1 MAVTHWSCARQRA
14 ASASILLSYSKDIFR
29 YISQERPFPRHIS
42 HNYDRGLILRPST
55 TPWPEV
61 SRGGALARR
70 ECVYWRWPWRHQRTG
85 GKMAGEGRVV
95 LGPEPYPA
103 IPRQPQHFPRPY
115 DCTIV
120 LCVLQIRLRSTTV
133 ITARRMSTGWGC
145 VVWSATTS
153 ISVYRWGR
161 HVTSPPSLTSPSLP
175 GTREAGAVLYFS
187 SGCLRSIGGLV
198 PHWHDTY
205 LLPLLAIF

>member
-29 YISQERPFPRHIS
+29 YISQEHPFPWHIS
-42 HNYDRGLILRPST
+42 HYNDRGLILRLST

-61 SRGGALARR
+61 SRVGALNRR
-70 ECVYWRWPWRHQRTG
+70 ECVYWRWPWRHQRPG

-103 IPRQPQHFPRPY
+103 LLCQPQHFPLLY
-115 DCTIV
+115 DCTIA
-120 LCVLQIRLRSTTV
+120 LCVLQIRLRSTIV

-161 HVTSPPSLTSPSLP
+161 HVTFPPSSLTPWPPPGLP
-175 GTREAGAVLYFS
+175 GTREAG
-187 SGCLRSIGGLV
+187 
-198 PHWHDTY
+198 W
-205 LLPLLAIF
+205 LL